1 MWYFF
6 VNDYYGNWL
15 ILYLLFINKLK
26 EYILLFVKSCFMIC
40 VIYFL
45 CKDWVNFLLKSY
57 LL

>member
-6 VNDYYGNWL
+6 VNDYYGIWL